1 MFRPLQSGPPSGKP
15 IPTTGR
21 SGMPFQQPA
30 APWPATWGPNAMP
43 VTGGPA
49 GRMVAP

>member
-1 MFRPLQSGPPSGKP
+1 MQSGPPSGKP

-21 SGMPFQQPA
+21 SGMPFQPSSA
-30 APWPATWGPNAMP
+30 WPAWHGPNP
-43 VTGGPA
+43 LPTGGGPV